1 LGQLCAAGWPTLPAH
16 AAHLPWHPLAVVGKR
31 PCLVIFVSL
40 LLTIL
45 GAVRLLLIG
54 AMGPLPSV
62 VEQDQL
68 WVPQE
73 AQAITDK
80 NKYEAAFSTTYRRNT
95 LYFTTKPPGGNIL
108 TSDFLKEVYRFDH
121 MVTNDLNVTGPC
133 SRAQSRTSD
142 PPRSLQTAAAD
153 GDAGAAGY
161 GNSGPKRDGSYD
173 SLDLDD
179 HTLSESGV
187 AVTYEDVCAKSD
199 MVRHGRNGSAR
210 RRCSRA
216 PPVCGAELWPQHV
229 RSGRHRRGRRR

>member
-1 LGQLCAAGWPTLPAH
+1 MQTIVNAFSRTLTPPDLVASRKRGEDLLAACRPLPASTPQLKPGQLCHGGHHRQGLSAHSEGLLQGLLQLGQLCAAGWPTLPAH

-68 WVPQE
+68 WVPQK

-80 NKYEAAFSTTYRRNT
+80 NKYEAAFTTTYRRNT

-121 MVTNDLNVTGPC
+121 MVTNDLNAV
-133 SRAQSRTSD
+133 
-142 PPRSLQTAAAD
+142 
-153 GDAGAAGY
+153 
-161 GNSGPKRDGSYD
+161 SYTH
-173 SLDLDD
+173 L
-179 HTLSESGV
+179 TLPTILLV
-187 AVTYEDVCAKSD
+187 
-199 MVRHGRNGSAR
+199 
-210 RRCSRA
+210 
-216 PPVCGAELWPQHV
+216 
-229 RSGRHRRGRRR
+229 